1 MSKVV
6 RFFSIALATVFCLC
20 STVFEVKADTYT
32 YTVSFYT
39 GGQGTFQSYSCIQ
52 VRKGEGNSKSISVNS
67 SSDKV
72 SISGLEYGDVVSC
85 DAPRGVT
92 LNENSKY
99 YVKGIRLS
107 GRDNNTVDSSAF
119 TVCED
124 QDYVVAYGI
133 PGELT
138 EYTVNYVDTE
148 GNTLAESRTYF
159 GNVGDK
165 PVIAY
170 LYINGYVPNS
180 YNQTA
185 KLETD
190 KSKNVFT
197 FVYSSLPTNGGNNG
211 NQGNVTDGNGAGN
224 AGAGAGNAGAGAG
237 TGAGNAGAGTG
248 NAGAGAGNAGAGA
261 GNAGAGDGNTPDG
274 VDGNNGQVVM
284 DVNPFDS
291 VVFPELP
298 AVNNINEDDN
308 VPLKDT
314 THETDEV
321 STISELLLK
330 EGLIY
335 PILIGMVGVSVLI
348 VLVLNLRKLRKVG
361 SVSVEEIVDKKE
373 K

>member
-1 MSKVV
+1 MNKII

-20 STVFEVKADTYT
+20 STAFEVKADTYT

-170 LYINGYVPNS
+170 LYINGYAPSS

-197 FVYSSLPTNGGNNG
+197 FVYSSLSTNGNDNNGGNAGNNG
-211 NQGNVTDGNGAGN
+211 NQGNVTGGNGAGN
-224 AGAGAGNAGAGAG
+224 AGAGAGNAGAGV
-237 TGAGNAGAGTG
+237 GNAGAGNTPD
-248 NAGAGAGNAGAGA
+248 GAGAGNAGAG
-261 GNAGAGDGNTPDG
+261 NMPDG
-274 VDGNNGQVVM
+274 TDGNNGQVVM

-291 VVFPELP
+291 VIFPELP
-298 AVNNINEDDN
+298 EVNGIDDDKN
-308 VPLKDT
+308 VPLKDK